1 MTTFILGA
9 VCVVLGC
16 LVGTFMPTISY
27 EYSKYLAI
35 AIMAAFDSSI
45 GAFAAKTQSKY
56 DYKIF
61 FSGFFTNAIIA
72 IVFTMIGE
80 NLDVDI
86 YLAAIFVFVFRIF
99 NNLSV
104 IRRYAIEKFIEN
116 SNNKNKKNKKQG
128 K

>member
-1 MTTFILGA
+1 MKTFISGA
-9 VCVVLGC
+9 VCILFVCIIGSLI
-16 LVGTFMPTISY
+16 PTISY

-45 GAFAAKTQSKY
+45 GALAAKTQNKY

-61 FSGFFTNAIIA
+61 FSGFIVNALIA
-72 IVFTMIGE
+72 ILFTLMGE

-104 IRRYAIEKFIEN
+104 IRRYAIEKFVAKRSIE
-116 SNNKNKKNKKQG
+116 KNK
-128 K
+128 